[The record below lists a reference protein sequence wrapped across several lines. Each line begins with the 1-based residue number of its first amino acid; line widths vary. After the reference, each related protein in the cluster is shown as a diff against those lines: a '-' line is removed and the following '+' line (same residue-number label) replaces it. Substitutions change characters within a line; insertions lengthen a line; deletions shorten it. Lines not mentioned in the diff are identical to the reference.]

1 MQRIDTLGTRLRIF
15 GIYRLFSM
23 SRAKE
28 NANLP
33 KWGTCRIGATK
44 HEAVVERETRAR
56 VRVSLPNARVSRF
69 SLASPEKR
77 EKITPVLQAKNHPR
91 RPRGR

>member
-1 MQRIDTLGTRLRIF
+1 
-15 GIYRLFSM
+15 M

-33 KWGTCRIGATK
+33 KWGACRIGATK
-44 HEAVVERETRAR
+44 HEAVAERETRAT

>member
-1 MQRIDTLGTRLRIF
+1 
-15 GIYRLFSM
+15 M

-33 KWGTCRIGATK
+33 KWGACRIGATK
-44 HEAVVERETRAR
+44 HEAVAERETPATGGG
-56 VRVSLPNARVSRF
+56 SLPNPPVSRF